1 MSKLT
6 RKENNLRKAQ
16 ARFDRISNPPRW
28 KVISHFRNTEF
39 QLDYRREQNKNGKF
53 RTHAY
58 IVRDTK
64 SYHGNNKGILHKA
77 VNLKYRV
84 KGDTPSFIRT
94 INSLEPKTRKG
105 KLLQKTVQ
113 GANFVVHDVGQTVV
127 DTALAAETVGL
138 KSADAA
144 QREVRNKLRQK
155 YTREAVDDYHKGIFF
170 VEKTSLDAVKGTRQ
184 HFKQKKQFK
193 LEKAKHKLQKSEYR
207 LFKAQSYKPK
217 IFENKND
224 LKAAKEQYKAKI
236 VKGSKSRI
244 RKGMN
249 LRRKQAYKQSK
260 RELRFERKQLK
271 TEKKF
276 KVKELHIQRKIRKNA
291 SPGLL
296 VFKPAKYSS
305 GRMKASAWQKAVN
318 EDQDNDVLH
327 AIDSAKRRVA
337 EPVKDKVSKPQRLQR
352 QQKKRDR
359 LSDEKAKSNKKL
371 NKQENKLNDR
381 HDSYKKRKKK
391 RKPDNKNKKK
401 TVADGFKNIFQFIKN
416 VYEKEVKK
424 FFGAIAVPVIIILLV
439 FAFVIMIFS
448 SILSGGGFTLGTYAA
463 QDYDLSEAEKY
474 YTELAWNFNEKILTV
489 SNTDKWKDGLAAFG
503 AKKKDLKD
511 DPDTWYWGR
520 SDVYNWD
527 PVYDFDCYKL
537 WSFLCAY
544 YYDFSASDNGDIK
557 YWKFNSDTEK
567 LLDEIFKA
575 EYEFVY
581 WYDDTSHW
589 EELNSYEYDGQYHWV
604 TGSGIANGHG
614 YVDFAVV
621 PNSLSKF
628 SEGSRVYFNY
638 NNGEILNFND
648 SYAST
653 GYYFQDQRYIV
664 TDPNGAQINPFY
676 QYDTSAYQYT
686 TSKGF
691 GKHYVINNTD
701 VWMPQS
707 YWSFEMSDG
716 RSFQDVFCVE
726 VSPSDVAVWKY
737 GSNVAGY
744 IGYCSA
750 MEGKDLYYDEWGRSN
765 WIDMCK
771 AWGETNDGYYGY
783 GFSSY
788 YKKYKWV
795 EDCRLY
801 YNVKQKKTFDEVI
814 EDKLGSMSD
823 AEERL
828 QYYQLLV
835 GNDSG
840 QMYGN
845 HQTPHN
851 LLSGD
856 SIRGYSLVNGFGYD
870 VQVWNTRHCAIDGL
884 HEGIDVAYTKNQAL
898 YAPFDCEIT
907 DVDEDNHSIVLRK
920 NDVEYWY
927 DGSGGTKRDTE
938 VYISNANLIGGL
950 EKGDTIKEGEQFAT
964 STGHEYCDEDI
975 DNNTGIDYVHI
986 KVKVDTDGYG
996 WDFID
1001 PRLVLY

>member
-113 GANFVVHDVGQTVV
+113 GANFVVHDVGQTAV

-170 VEKTSLDAVKGTRQ
+170 VGKTSLDAVKGTRQ

-296 VFKPAKYSS
+296 VFKPAKYSA

-581 WYDDTSHW
+581 YYDNASRW
-589 EELNSYEYDGQYHWV
+589 EELSTYNYWGGGNAQTGRYYRCETAAYIYNGQPYRYRFKP
-604 TGSGIANGHG
+604 TAFTSELAQ
-614 YVDFAVV
+614 YRD
-621 PNSLSKF
+621 
-628 SEGSRVYFNY
+628 SEGFICINQEYRVLNPNDNYALTGFYVMDHRYFSGTQEPFYYFDNSTGKFFFMQGDVRHDRSFWGWDGEDAWFLVSPTDTQIWNY
-638 NNGEILNFND
+638 NITD
-648 SYAST
+648 SCMY
-653 GYYFQDQRYIV
+653 GYYEKY
-664 TDPNGAQINPFY
+664 
-676 QYDTSAYQYT
+676 
-686 TSKGF
+686 
-691 GKHYVINNTD
+691 
-701 VWMPQS
+701 
-707 YWSFEMSDG
+707 YW
-716 RSFQDVFCVE
+716 
-726 VSPSDVAVWKY
+726 K
-737 GSNVAGY
+737 
-744 IGYCSA
+744 
-750 MEGKDLYYDEWGRSN
+750 
-765 WIDMCK
+765 
-771 AWGETNDGYYGY
+771 T
-783 GFSSY
+783 
-788 YKKYKWV
+788 
-795 EDCRLY
+795 DCRLY
-801 YNVKQKKTFDEVI
+801 YNVRQKKTFDEVI

-845 HQTPHN
+845 HQTLHN

-870 VQVWNTRHCAIDGL
+870 IQVWNTRHCAIDGL

-907 DVDEDNHSIVLRK
+907 DIDEDNHSIVLRK